1 MLCVFLY
8 LLFENLEPINSLAIE
23 FRHLPVPASS
33 GVGLRQGLPLLA
45 FTWVLG
51 VPSQVLMLERQA
63 LPTEPSLQNLFHTLR
78 LQAGI
83 RHPVTRREQMTHRRE
98 WEECLFPSVPPD
110 LKLPGHPQTQSKG
123 KLALWGADA
132 FLGLWNTVW
141 TSHALHFEMTRC
153 LLKGG

>member
-1 MLCVFLY
+1 MLSVFLY
-8 LLFENLEPINSLAIE
+8 LFFENLEPINSLASE
-23 FRHLPVPASS
+23 SRHLPVPAPS

-83 RHPVTRREQMTHRRE
+83 RHPVT
-98 WEECLFPSVPPD
+98 LPSVPPD
-110 LKLPGHPQTQSKG
+110 LKLPAHPQTQSKG

-132 FLGLWNTVW
+132 FLGLWNTLW
-141 TSHALHFEMTRC
+141 TSHALHFEMATRY